1 MKKMDRRT
9 LLGAIPA
16 AAASGL
22 MLAQMGQQA
31 AAQMAMPMA
40 QQNAIPQT
48 PGDFLMVGAESLADD
63 IKALMAAPGSKR
75 LFQDRFF
82 LYDLWVEKAKS
93 AKEYE
98 WHEHRDHI
106 LVVLDGSTE
115 YELGGTPEGTH
126 ANGTGEWLAPKATGV
141 KKVALKK
148 GDTLIIRRGTL
159 HRRSTADY
167 VVFTLAA
174 PVTPLVS

>member
-1 MKKMDRRT
+1 MTMMDRRT

-16 AAASGL
+16 AAVSGL
-22 MLAQMGQQA
+22 ALAQMA
-31 AAQMAMPMA
+31 AAQMAMPVA

-48 PGDFLMVGAESLADD
+48 AGDFLVVSAESLAED

-75 LFQDRFF
+75 LFQDKYF

-106 LVVLDGSTE
+106 LVVLDGATE

-126 ANGTGEWLAPKATGV
+126 ANGPGEWLAPATTGA
-141 KKVALKK
+141 KKVSLKK

-159 HRRSTADY
+159 HRRSTADF

-174 PVTPLVS
+174 PVTPV